1 MPEFPE
7 VKTFINNLKHQG
19 LLNKT
24 ISQINFIDAKIL
36 KNTSIKIFKNKLIG
50 KKIIGIDQIGKLIII
65 HLDKDIF
72 LTIHLRLEGKLFYID
87 GNLTNP
93 KYCMVE
99 IICGQKKLIY
109 LDFRKFGTFNL
120 YLSKKELMHSLEV
133 KKLGLQPFDK
143 HLTTNYLY
151 QKIHFSH
158 KSIKTVLLDQSIIA
172 GIGNIYAD
180 EILFACH
187 IHPLT
192 KANKLGLL
200 HCQNIIKY
208 CQKIMHL
215 AIKNSGTTIS
225 SYAFAPNHAGNFQK
239 YLKVHNQQN
248 KPCLICHTKI
258 KKIQVNGRGTY
269 FCPNCQKL
277 LG

>member
-7 VKTFINNLKHQG
+7 VRTFINNLKHQG
-19 LLNKT
+19 LLNAT
-24 ISQINFIDAKIL
+24 ITQINFIDAKVL

-50 KKIIGIDQIGKLIII
+50 QKIIDIDQIGKLIII
-65 HLDKDIF
+65 HLDKDTY
-72 LTIHLRLEGKLFYID
+72 LTVHLRMEGKLFYID
-87 GNLTNP
+87 SNLTNP

-120 YLSKKELMHSLEV
+120 YLSKKDLVNSLEI

-143 HLTTNYLY
+143 QLTANYLSK
-151 QKIHFSH
+151 KISLFH
-158 KSIKTVLLDQSIIA
+158 KAIKTVLLDQSIIA

-192 KANKLGLL
+192 NANKLSLSQ
-200 HCQNIIKY
+200 CQNIIKY

-239 YLKVHNQQN
+239 YLKVHNRQN
-248 KPCLICHTKI
+248 KPCLSCHTKI
-258 KKIQVNGRGTY
+258 KKIKVNGRGTY
-269 FCPNCQKL
+269 FCPNCQKPL
-277 LG
+277 V